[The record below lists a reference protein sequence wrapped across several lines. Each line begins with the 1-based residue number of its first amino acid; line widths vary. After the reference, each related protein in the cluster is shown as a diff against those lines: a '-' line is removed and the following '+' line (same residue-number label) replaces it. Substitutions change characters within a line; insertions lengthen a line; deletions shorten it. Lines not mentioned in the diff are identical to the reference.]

1 MNHQTLNEQSAPP
14 YVPPKNGDK
23 KPLFSFFEREKSPSN
38 VVPFLRDPEKLA
50 TREHEQEE
58 ADLIAKPCNEKVLAI
73 IAKSAGGSA
82 FKKWSDKANIKE
94 LRKSG
99 VELTEEQLCE
109 EAAFS
114 AATKLTKLGM
124 IPPKYGR
131 GWHIDVS
138 IAIEGY
144 VAAWAALHPEDGSP
158 CKYDPSKHNYA
169 KATGTTKPTWLHET
183 ARNAILDYV
192 WKEASPLNH
201 RLHEK
206 GARVATAVQ
215 IDHVAPG
222 RSGADGDEDAT
233 AGDASGRTLALATYN
248 PYDTEQALAL
258 AGVRVQAIDGTG
270 MVQSRAWYPLEP
282 ADATG
287 HSYIDPRLKPHN
299 PDAPLPRPT
308 CIAAQ
313 NSYGPSGA
321 QAAALTEIMEIIEA
335 AELPDDEATFFL
347 EYHLDDDITHAD
359 MAAKYGINEKTVRRR
374 LKATLAQLSAVARGT
389 DEE

>member
-23 KPLFSFFEREKSPSN
+23 KPLFSFFERETGHSN
-38 VVPFLRDPEKLA
+38 VVPFLRDPEKIA

-94 LRKSG
+94 LRKNG
-99 VELTEEQLCE
+99 VELTEAQLCE

-124 IPPKYGR
+124 IPQKYGR
-131 GWHIDVS
+131 GWYIDVS

-144 VAAWAALHPEDGSP
+144 VAAWAALHPEDGKP
-158 CKYDPSKHNYA
+158 CSYDAA
-169 KATGTTKPTWLHET
+169 KGASKPTWLHQT

-206 GARVATAVQ
+206 GARIATAVQ
-215 IDHVAPG
+215 IDHVPAG

-233 AGDASGRTLALATYN
+233 AGDASGRALALATYN

-258 AGVRVQAIDGTG
+258 AGVRVQAIDGFG
-270 MVQSRAWYPLEP
+270 MIKNRAWYPLEP
-282 ADATG
+282 AAATG
-287 HSYIDPRLKPHN
+287 HSNIDPRLRPHN
-299 PDAPLPRPT
+299 PDAPLPSPP

-321 QAAALTEIMEIIEA
+321 QAAALTEIMEIIEVA
-335 AELPDDEATFFL
+335 QLPDDEATFFL
-347 EYHLDDDITHAD
+347 EYYLDDDITHAD

-374 LKATLAQLSAVARGT
+374 LKATQAQLRAVALGT